1 MTSVIIAS
9 IAMGATLVYLQTG
22 VDWAGMQSEWLMRA
36 GLVLAY
42 IVAAVVVYFGI
53 LVAFGLRPRH
63 LRPKHDI

>member
-1 MTSVIIAS
+1 
-9 IAMGATLVYLQTG
+9 
-22 VDWAGMQSEWLMRA
+22 MQSEWLMRA